1 MVTTMKAGPRNDAHY
16 WRSALIPGADMVTAR
31 FTDHAYSPH
40 WHEAYTISLIEG
52 GAERYDY
59 RGTRHVADAGSL
71 PIINPGEIHTGSSAA
86 DAGWQCRTFY
96 LPTGFVRQ
104 VADEAGLA
112 GTEPPWFGSDI
123 IRDPDLARRA
133 LRAHRALEAGA
144 DRLAAESMLLDAV
157 STLLVR
163 YAQARP
169 PSRPIGQDGA
179 RVARMKARMLDD
191 LTASVGRQPAR
202 HGIGDPPGSR
212 ALRRDARA
220 GRPFLDLHPLHRR
233 AGRAVLLPAVS
244 TDVRSAP
251 AGPHPCMRAGLRRR
265 HPRIAARVVALAVS

>member
-59 RGTRHVADAGSL
+59 RGKRHVADAGSL

-104 VADEAGLA
+104 VVDEAGLA

-123 IRDPDLARRA
+123 IRDPDLAARA
-133 LRAHRALEAGA
+133 LRAHRSWKPAPTGWPPNPCC
-144 DRLAAESMLLDAV
+144 
-157 STLLVR
+157 STR
-163 YAQARP
+163 
-169 PSRPIGQDGA
+169 SRRCWCG
-179 RVARMKARMLDD
+179 
-191 LTASVGRQPAR
+191 T
-202 HGIGDPPGSR
+202 
-212 ALRRDARA
+212 RRR
-220 GRPFLDLHPLHRR
+220 GPLHGRSGRTEPGWR
-233 AGRAVLLPAVS
+233 A
-244 TDVRSAP
+244 
-251 AGPHPCMRAGLRRR
+251 
-265 HPRIAARVVALAVS
+265 